1 MSIIEDLGAR
11 IRAAADDLPVDQVTR
26 ALEHL
31 SAVADRLRWVRQE
44 SVNPLGVPEVAAA
57 IAHAE
62 AAGHALR
69 VAQEQLAAYLAAIG
83 LSGSTPAH
91 VRGASAG
98 SAACA
103 PSQPTGRSTKDHRA
117 TAVPAWWAARVTE
130 LTRRDDQVQDSSPPA
145 HDAEELLRRVA
156 QGVRTGDRGR
166 LHTELRKVTPDVG
179 IGLSAAATPV
189 LQRLATR
196 LLGHP
201 PRVPDLPRLRR
212 ELAGDVH
219 DLLPGLPPAV
229 LDVLLSRLCRTPPP
243 RMTRPHPADQ
253 ALAAGV
259 LAGVLLRR
267 VGDSSD
273 RSWDNDA

>member
-11 IRAAADDLPVDQVTR
+11 IRATADSLPVDRVTR
-26 ALEHL
+26 ALEQL
-31 SAVADRLRWVRQE
+31 SAAADRLRWVRQE
-44 SVNPLGVPEVAAA
+44 SVDSLGVPEVAAA
-57 IAHAE
+57 IEHAE

-83 LSGSTPAH
+83 LSGGAPA
-91 VRGASAG
+91 RARAASAG
-98 SAACA
+98 FTAYAL
-103 PSQPTGRSTKDHRA
+103 SQPTPRSGKDHEA
-117 TAVPAWWAARVTE
+117 AVPAWWAARVAE
-130 LTRRDDQVQDSSPPA
+130 LTRRDDPKHDSSPPA
-145 HDAEELLRRVA
+145 HDADELLRRVTHA
-156 QGVRTGDRGR
+156 VRVADRTR
-166 LHTELRKVTPDVG
+166 LHTELCKVTPDVG
-179 IGLSAAATPV
+179 IGLAAAAAPV
-189 LQRLATR
+189 LQRLAAH

-212 ELAGDVH
+212 ELIGDAR

-243 RMTRPHPADQ
+243 RLPRPHPADQ

-267 VGDSSD
+267 VGDTPD
-273 RSWDNDA
+273 RSWNDDG